1 MKKANRKHCAY
12 STLAL
17 KTILLLSIFM
27 TNVWFATAQQAQAL
41 AKVQTQLQK
50 DNPKEAQQ
58 LKHLLQDI
66 VPTAYINK
74 AKGVQLSKSAKTQAV
89 QVIDVSPQSLEQ
101 VYLPNESLNSA
112 ILLDIKFRNKADLKH
127 AIDLDKLKVLPN
139 LKYIHLLFE
148 IETDEQNTI
157 NQMLKGSNEQIVII
171 YNTSVPK

>member
-12 STLAL
+12 STLSL
-17 KTILLLSIFM
+17 KTIFLLGIFM
-27 TNVWFATAQQAQAL
+27 TNVWFATAQQAQTL

-50 DNPKEAQQ
+50 NNPKEAKQ
-58 LKHLLQDI
+58 LEHLLQDI

-74 AKGVQLSKSAKTQAV
+74 AKGVHLSKSANTQAV
-89 QVIDVSPQSLEQ
+89 QVIEISPESLEQ
-101 VYLPNESLNSA
+101 IYIPNESLNA
-112 ILLDIKFRNKADLKH
+112 AVLLDIKFRNKADLKH
-127 AIDLDKLKVLPN
+127 SINLDKLKVLPN

-148 IETDEQNTI
+148 IETDEKNTI